1 MVEQSLK
8 LHLLKLYTN
17 AKIVTLKRIN
27 KESEQYFL
35 LTQIIRT
42 FLWQY
47 RDRLV
52 LKLSFYQVLE
62 KMKKKNIK
70 MHRD

>member
-1 MVEQSLK
+1 MVEQILK

-70 MHRD
+70 MHHD